1 MTILLNNTSNPISRD
16 ERNKINENWQRII
29 DGLTSLQMQI
39 KVLAGGQE
47 VDELIARLEKAI
59 ENAETDLQ
67 NYIEGVNLTV
77 QNAIDGNNTA
87 TQDAIDKNNTA
98 LQTALQS
105 VSDKLIELSIA
116 ISNAEKATTDTSN
129 AKNSA
134 IQATQDAQHAINNM
148 QSVID
153 NTIHRSAWDSAT
165 QYIKNNMVV
174 YNGSTF
180 IAIQDNLN
188 KVPPT
193 LPTQSNLYWS
203 LLAQKG
209 DKGSKGDKGDTGAA
223 LSILGK
229 LTDPS
234 QLPPTGQAGQAYT
247 VNGEL
252 YVWSENLEAWENVG
266 NIKGEKGDTG
276 ATGDDGKSAYE
287 VAVVNGFIG
296 TQEQWLASLKG
307 EKGDKGQDADLT
319 EVNQEIANLQQTVT
333 DNQQV
338 VTEHLGHKVLSESGA
353 HGIRYFNDKLE
364 IENEEGT
371 DWSEIEIGKAN
382 ARGTQ
387 SLSPNHA
394 IRRFPVFN
402 SWANDT
408 TAEMLWLVMD
418 DLDLRGQF
426 IVRGAIGN
434 TEASNDLGGFEY
446 SLHVRRAI
454 GSNTQEPNSPEILY
468 YSTYMSSRFIIGSQA
483 TIQQTFQPVLP
494 ITKRRFAAPL
504 YIEIEYMT
512 VNGNA
517 FDVLDSIEFQLQ
529 PPQATPNTDP
539 QQVSLFTH
547 VGNSKTD
554 LATAIT
560 GKGVATSA
568 DDTFAQMVANIDTIS
583 TGAKTATGTVTT
595 SGTALFSYA
604 DSSGST
610 SLAKIALEFLFK
622 PKLIYLYY
630 NATTSV
636 AYVSVY
642 NSERE
647 KPNWSTG
654 TTKVFTSNGMSFNSP
669 STNVTARHLSN
680 ESPFKYEIPVYAT
693 GTYNWIAYG

>member
-1 MTILLNNTSNPISRD
+1 MSLKYPLNETLSPIDREGRNRLNDNWSRIMAYFD
-16 ERNKINENWQRII
+16 HVQ
-29 DGLTSLQMQI
+29 LQI
-39 KVLAGGQE
+39 KALAGGHE
-47 VDELIARLEKAI
+47 VDELIARLEQAI
-59 ENAETDLQ
+59 ANAETDLQ
-67 NYIEGVNLTV
+67 NYIAQVDTTV
-77 QNAIDGNNTA
+77 QEAIDANNTA
-87 TQDAIDKNNTA
+87 TQDAIAENNTA
-98 LQTALQS
+98 LQIAL
-105 VSDKLIELSIA
+105 DKVTDQLLEVNQAIENADTSAEGANAAKQGALDATEQAQTA
-116 ISNAEKATTDTSN
+116 ISSMR
-129 AKNSA
+129 SL
-134 IQATQDAQHAINNM
+134 
-148 QSVID
+148 ID
-153 NTIHRSAWDSAT
+153 NTVHRGIWNNTT
-165 QYIKNNMVV
+165 QYFKNNMVT
-174 YNGSTF
+174 YNGSAF
-180 IAIQDNLN
+180 IALQDNVD
-188 KVPPT
+188 KTPPT
-193 LPTQSNLYWS
+193 LPTPSNAYWS
-203 LLAQKG
+203 LFA
-209 DKGSKGDKGDTGAA
+209 
-223 LSILGK
+223 
-229 LTDPS
+229 
-234 QLPPTGQAGQAYT
+234 
-247 VNGEL
+247 
-252 YVWSENLEAWENVG
+252 
-266 NIKGEKGDTG
+266 EKGGTG
-276 ATGDDGKSAYE
+276 ATGPEGRPGKDGKDGTGVNIIGSLASEAELPQTGSPGDAYMIGGDLYVWQENLNNWKNVGPIQGPEGKSAYDL
-287 VAVVNGFIG
+287 AVQNGFVG
-296 TQEQWLASLKG
+296 TMEEWLESLKG
-307 EKGDKGQDADLT
+307 EVGPPGPPGEKGEPGQDADLT
-319 EVNQEIANLQQTVT
+319 EINQKVDDLQTE
-333 DNQQV
+333 
-338 VTEHLGHKVLSESGA
+338 VTEHLAEKVLSENGA

-364 IENEEGT
+364 TKNGES
-371 DWSEIEIGKAN
+371 WSEIEIGKAN
-382 ARGTQ
+382 PRGTQ

-394 IRRFPVFN
+394 IRRFPVF
-402 SWANDT
+402 SGWANDT
-408 TAEMLWLVMD
+408 TAESLWLVMD

-483 TIQQTFQPVLP
+483 TIQQSFQPVLP

-529 PPQATPNTDP
+529 SPQAAPNTDP